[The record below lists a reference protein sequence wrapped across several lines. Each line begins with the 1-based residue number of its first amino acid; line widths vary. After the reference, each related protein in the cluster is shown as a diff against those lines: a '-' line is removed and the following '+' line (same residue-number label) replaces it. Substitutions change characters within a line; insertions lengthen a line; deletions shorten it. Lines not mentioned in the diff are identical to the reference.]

1 MLAVAVVFCR
11 SAGAVAQ
18 LVERDIRIV
27 EVRGSNPLSSTS
39 PLSVQEVHVAA
50 TWPRQS
56 ASSVDA
62 YIDALP
68 APEAKSLRR
77 LRDAILA
84 AAPGGTEEISYRVPA
99 VKFPNGGRIHFGAR
113 RGGLSLYAGYAF
125 KLFTKELA
133 DFAVVGTTIHF
144 TADHQLPIALIKRI
158 TRATIARQDEWL
170 AARTKK
176 KAKRAR

>member
-1 MLAVAVVFCR
+1 MLAVGVVFCR